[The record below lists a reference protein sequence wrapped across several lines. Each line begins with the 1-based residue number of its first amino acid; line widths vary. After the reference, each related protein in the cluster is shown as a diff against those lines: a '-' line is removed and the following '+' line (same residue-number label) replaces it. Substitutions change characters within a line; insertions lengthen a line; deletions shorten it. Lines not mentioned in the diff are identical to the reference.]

1 LPPGGLLT
9 CLELDAEVAAIAEQG
24 WQRAGVRE
32 RIELMV
38 GDARL
43 SLDEL
48 LGREDGPGC
57 FDLVFI
63 DADKEGYALYL
74 EAALAL
80 LRPGG
85 TVMVDDS
92 LWSGRVVDGGE
103 TDPETEAI
111 RALNARL
118 ARDPRVR
125 TVLDPIGDGVTL
137 AVKLPAWAC
146 PPAPGALAPAF
157 GFVPPPSAETLC
169 AAESTSAGGAH
180 TPRVGTWVDAAAVAG
195 DAGARQFRPPRA
207 PAPQPRALV
216 VAVEGLPG
224 AGTRQLAR
232 ALAGLGGGDYHEGYP
247 GPAAL
252 ALSLDTRGADA
263 PAGASEA
270 VGVEAAMRALRA
282 ARVAPRGAAVLAGG
296 LLGAASRGGRGADS
310 LDRVQVAAAV
320 EWTESGRVAAGQ
332 LASAGW
338 KEVAAVGA
346 DVEVFLDVP
355 PERCAPCL
363 LPLALDITAYLCRRH
378 IGCT

>member
-1 LPPGGLLT
+1 M
-9 CLELDAEVAAIAEQG
+9 AAIAEQG

-118 ARDPRVR
+118 APSSSLR
-125 TVLDPIGDGVTL
+125 GL
-137 AVKLPAWAC
+137 A
-146 PPAPGALAPAF
+146 
-157 GFVPPPSAETLC
+157 
-169 AAESTSAGGAH
+169 
-180 TPRVGTWVDAAAVAG
+180 
-195 DAGARQFRPPRA
+195 RPPRA
-207 PAPQPRALV
+207 RWHPPSASCPHHLQRLSAPQRAPRRAARIPRGWVRGWTPPRSQAMLV
-216 VAVEGLPG
+216 RGSSGHPVLRRRSPG
-224 AGTRQLAR
+224 RWWWQSRGYLAR
-232 ALAGLGGGDYHEGYP
+232 ALANLQ
-247 GPAAL
+247 
-252 ALSLDTRGADA
+252 
-263 PAGASEA
+263 
-270 VGVEAAMRALRA
+270 
-282 ARVAPRGAAVLAGG
+282 
-296 LLGAASRGGRGADS
+296 GRWQG
-310 LDRVQVAAAV
+310 
-320 EWTESGRVAAGQ
+320 
-332 LASAGW
+332 
-338 KEVAAVGA
+338 
-346 DVEVFLDVP
+346 
-355 PERCAPCL
+355 
-363 LPLALDITAYLCRRH
+363 
-378 IGCT
+378 